1 MKIVKKIGSLIAGIS
16 LFAMTISTHAFAK
29 FPEKTVEMTILFGG
43 TAKSVGQLVAKGLEK
58 TLEAQLYQY
67 LELAVEEQ

>member
-1 MKIVKKIGSLIAGIS
+1 
-16 LFAMTISTHAFAK
+16 MTISTHAFAK

>member
-29 FPEKTVEMTILFGG
+29 ASEKTVEMTILFGG
-43 TAKSVGQLVAKGLEK
+43 TAKSVGQLAAKGLEN
-58 TLEAQLYQY
+58 LEAQLYQY